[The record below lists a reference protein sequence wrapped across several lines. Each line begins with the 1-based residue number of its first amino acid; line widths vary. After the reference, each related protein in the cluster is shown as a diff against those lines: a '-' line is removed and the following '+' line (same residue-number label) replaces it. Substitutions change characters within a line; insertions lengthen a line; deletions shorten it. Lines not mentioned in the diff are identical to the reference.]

1 AILQLDGNNTYAGA
15 TNVTAG
21 TLIANHANALGTLA
35 GATTVSSGATVRIA
49 GGLTIGEAFTI
60 SGTGKQVSA
69 VNYGALHLNSGS
81 STLSGNITLAGD
93 ADISAAGAATLTLSG
108 TLGGASSLNKTD
120 AGTLALTSDSNSG
133 SLSGGM

>member
-1 AILQLDGNNTYAGA
+1 MVRRSCRLDGNNTYTGA

-69 VNYGALHLNSGS
+69 VNYGALHLNSG
-81 STLSGNITLAGD
+81 LDPERQYHPGRRCRYQRRQRRYPD
-93 ADISAAGAATLTLSG
+93 PRRRWAARPA
-108 TLGGASSLNKTD
+108 
-120 AGTLALTSDSNSG
+120 
-133 SLSGGM
+133 